1 MFAIKSILTIIPWDK
16 IGAIV
21 VPLGSEYFKSKG
33 QNKISA
39 EEEIKALRK
48 NLEELA
54 KQHSDLVSAT
64 KIVSVRVLIA
74 LILASVSIILSVV
87 TLVLNFR

>member
-54 KQHSDLVSAT
+54 K
-64 KIVSVRVLIA
+64 
-74 LILASVSIILSVV
+74 
-87 TLVLNFR
+87 